1 MTLKVFILPL
11 LKPALLQP
19 LCMVPALH
27 ITQITLLQ
35 HLSSALLLTQRPMLH
50 YISAS
55 SRCDLLLDTWSAP
68 GYLAVAGKSRMTAH
82 SVPSLAGD
90 MCAGGGFWQVSCSC
104 ALQHAQVVADDST
117 RAQAC

>member
-27 ITQITLLQ
+27 ITIIITQITLLQ

-50 YISAS
+50 YISA
-55 SRCDLLLDTWSAP
+55 
-68 GYLAVAGKSRMTAH
+68 
-82 SVPSLAGD
+82 
-90 MCAGGGFWQVSCSC
+90 
-104 ALQHAQVVADDST
+104 
-117 RAQAC
+117 